1 MVWTI
6 PVGIQHF
13 QAVVTVSFESK
24 LQSSLLFLLFDVCTR
39 TLFLLLF
46 AACWKKRERERER
59 SERESCCDVLFFL
72 RNMDGGRIEE
82 ALVELWNNRTS
93 PSPIP
98 MQPNVEISSSV
109 NLVSVNAVLIIA
121 ERHHGV
127 LFNETPPPPK
137 QKMKWEDLELPYYAT
152 GIIAVV
158 LLAVGLSTKPDTR
171 IETWARKQA
180 LERLAAE
187 EEE

>member
-1 MVWTI
+1 V
-6 PVGIQHF
+6 
-13 QAVVTVSFESK
+13 ASK
-24 LQSSLLFLLFDVCTR
+24 LRLPLCI
-39 TLFLLLF
+39 
-46 AACWKKRERERER
+46 
-59 SERESCCDVLFFL
+59 FFL
-72 RNMDGGRIEE
+72 GFEWFGPD
-82 ALVELWNNRTS
+82 T
-93 PSPIP
+93 
-98 MQPNVEISSSV
+98 Q
-109 NLVSVNAVLIIA
+109 

-137 QKMKWEDLELPYYAT
+137 QKVKWEDWELPYYAT

>member
-1 MVWTI
+1 
-6 PVGIQHF
+6 
-13 QAVVTVSFESK
+13 
-24 LQSSLLFLLFDVCTR
+24 
-39 TLFLLLF
+39 
-46 AACWKKRERERER
+46 
-59 SERESCCDVLFFL
+59 
-72 RNMDGGRIEE
+72 
-82 ALVELWNNRTS
+82 
-93 PSPIP
+93 

-121 ERHHGV
+121 WFGPDTQERHHGV

>member
-6 PVGIQHF
+6 PVGIKHF

-46 AACWKKRERERER
+46 TACWKKRERERER
-59 SERESCCDVLFFL
+59 ERVVAIKLLLPLFISFL
-72 RNMDGGRIEE
+72 GFEWFGPD
-82 ALVELWNNRTS
+82 T
-93 PSPIP
+93 
-98 MQPNVEISSSV
+98 Q
-109 NLVSVNAVLIIA
+109 

-137 QKMKWEDLELPYYAT
+137 QKMKWEDSELPDYGT
-152 GIIAVV
+152 GIMAVV